1 MPKVFTTQRPP
12 VRGTNHMISSG
23 HYLASAAGYKILE
36 NGGNAI
42 DAGVA
47 AGIVLGITLPH
58 WVSFGGVAPIMIY
71 SSESKEIST
80 ISGVGKWPE
89 LASIEYFKSNS
100 KNGIPSTI
108 EKAVTPAACD
118 SWLTAIENFGT
129 MSFEEVVEPALEIC
143 NKGFVIQGTLAHF
156 LPDMEIT
163 PELSTLL
170 MKNGEL
176 LKEGEIL
183 KQKQL
188 GKTFSRLIDIE
199 RQYKNEGRVKAIR
212 KTRDYFYKGEIAKEI
227 DEFFKKNGGLLSKFD
242 LENFSVEIE
251 KPEIGTY
258 KEYTIATCGAWC
270 QGPIFIEVLNLLEN
284 TDLKNMEHNSAN
296 YIHTIVEAIKLSF
309 SDRHFYIGD
318 PKFVNVPLKGMLS
331 KEYAKERSK
340 LINKH
345 SAFTEMPHPGNPFKY
360 QEEQNPDFILSETP
374 RPSKNPHEGDTSYV
388 AVVDKWGNAFSA
400 TPSDGYS
407 QGGICPE
414 LGLHISE
421 RGSQGS
427 LAKNNPNFIMPMKR
441 PRITPNPSIILK
453 NGSPYMA
460 LGSPGNDR
468 QPQAML
474 QVLLN
479 MEIFGFEPQ
488 KAIELPR
495 LASFSFPSATH
506 PNKSYPNMLMIEEDF
521 PDQIAI
527 LLREYGHNVKKWPRM
542 FWQAGGVCLVRYNHC
557 NNTFESGA
565 DPRRDSYAQGI

>member
-1 MPKVFTTQRPP
+1 MCIRDRVFTTQRPP

-36 NGGNAI
+36 NGGNAV

-108 EKAVTPAACD
+108 ERAVTPAACD

-129 MSFEEVVEPALEIC
+129 MSFEEVVAPALEIC

-227 DEFFKKNGGLLSKFD
+227 DEFFKRNGGLLSKFD

-284 TDLKNMEHNSAN
+284 TDLK
-296 YIHTIVEAIKLSF
+296 
-309 SDRHFYIGD
+309 
-318 PKFVNVPLKGMLS
+318 
-331 KEYAKERSK
+331 
-340 LINKH
+340 
-345 SAFTEMPHPGNPFKY
+345 
-360 QEEQNPDFILSETP
+360 ILM
-374 RPSKNPHEGDTSYV
+374 Y
-388 AVVDKWGNAFSA
+388 
-400 TPSDGYS
+400 
-407 QGGICPE
+407 
-414 LGLHISE
+414 
-421 RGSQGS
+421 
-427 LAKNNPNFIMPMKR
+427 
-441 PRITPNPSIILK
+441 
-453 NGSPYMA
+453 
-460 LGSPGNDR
+460 
-468 QPQAML
+468 
-474 QVLLN
+474 
-479 MEIFGFEPQ
+479 
-488 KAIELPR
+488 
-495 LASFSFPSATH
+495 
-506 PNKSYPNMLMIEEDF
+506 
-521 PDQIAI
+521 
-527 LLREYGHNVKKWPRM
+527 
-542 FWQAGGVCLVRYNHC
+542 
-557 NNTFESGA
+557 
-565 DPRRDSYAQGI
+565 

>member
-100 KNGIPSTI
+100 KDGVPSTI
-108 EKAVTPAACD
+108 ERAVTPAACD

-129 MSFEEVVEPALEIC
+129 MSFEEVVAPALEIC

-400 TPSDGYS
+400 TPSDAYNNYIPG
-407 QGGICPE
+407 
-414 LGLHISE
+414 LGLSISG
-421 RGSQGS
+421 RGSQS
-427 LAKNNPNFIMPMKR
+427 WMDPIHPSSIEPNKR
-441 PRITPNPSIILK
+441 PRLTPNPAMVFKNKKPFLIL
-453 NGSPYMA
+453 GT
-460 LGSPGNDR
+460 PGLDV
-468 QPQAML
+468 QIQAMTQL
-474 QVLLN
+474 FLN
-479 MEIFGFEPQ
+479 IIEFGMNPQ
-488 KAIELPR
+488 EAIESPR
-495 LASFSFPSATH
+495 FASYSFPLTSMINNYEPGVLSCENDIQENVINNLSNLGH
-506 PNKSYPNMLMIEEDF
+506 KIKLWDQKSYL
-521 PDQIAI
+521 
-527 LLREYGHNVKKWPRM
+527 
-542 FWQAGGVCLVRYNHC
+542 AGGLCAIQI
-557 NNTFESGA
+557 NNDLKTLTAGA
-565 DPRRDSYAQGI
+565 DPRRDAYAIGR